1 MARPRTIDRD
11 HLLDIAEHCVAE
23 NGAASLS
30 FGALAAAAG
39 LSKGT
44 VQTIFVTR
52 DKLLEALLARWTER
66 EKVRFEAERAGV
78 DTPDARLL
86 AHLNTTENEDVE
98 LGRTVLTMLAAIA
111 EHGRTSNVMKD
122 WYQDRLIGLK
132 AETADD
138 RRRRIAYLAAE
149 GAFLVRNVIG
159 LEVDKGRW
167 AEIFED
173 LRELTKN
180 SDEHKARIV

>member
-11 HLLDIAEHCVAE
+11 HLLDIAEQCVAE
-23 NGAASLS
+23 NGAVSLS
-30 FGALAAAAG
+30 FGSLAAAAG

-52 DKLLEALLARWTER
+52 DKLLEALLSRWTER
-66 EKVRFEAERAGV
+66 EKARFENERAGV
-78 DTPDARLL
+78 DTAEARVL
-86 AHLNTTENEDVE
+86 AHLKTAEQENVE
-98 LGRTVLTMLAAIA
+98 LGRTVLTMLVAIA
-111 EHGRTSNVMKD
+111 DDGRTSQVMKD
-122 WYQDRLIGLK
+122 WYQDRLLGLE
-132 AETADD
+132 AESADD

-159 LEVDKGRW
+159 LEVDKAHW
-167 AEIFED
+167 AGIFED

-180 SDEHKARIV
+180 PGGA